1 MRLSPAGLCRAVC
14 CAAPGTWRNTACF
27 PSQARPPGRS
37 RRGPGRGGRERA
49 VSTDLGVIGFLI
61 SFKLLRLPSSPSSAK
76 SDRQGVLT
84 ATSVSPGFSHPR
96 GYWGSVWSCPKS
108 LCGSE
113 ENRIRSLPEAALRPL
128 AWSPPVRTASE
139 AASRTPGAFTPA
151 RRPLPPAHWASAL
164 APIQENTAEGPA
176 VPPWEHACY
185 LLTRS
190 RPPQRPSAGHQRL
203 AWASSAPAA
212 PAAGVDFLRPLSFV
226 SP

>member
-1 MRLSPAGLCRAVC
+1 MPGGLLRSTGHLEKHAVSPPKPAPQVGAG
-14 CAAPGTWRNTACF
+14 
-27 PSQARPPGRS
+27 
-37 RRGPGRGGRERA
+37 ERA

-164 APIQENTAEGPA
+164 APTQENTAEGPA

-203 AWASSAPAA
+203 AWPSSAPAA